1 LSIHK
6 CRWQY
11 AATTFLGDGMLK
23 VALVTFGLIGCS
35 PAWGSAE
42 EDQPKSRLPSMSVTS
57 SATREVVPDIAT
69 LRLSVS
75 VERPT
80 AAAAAEETA
89 RGSQSV
95 LAEIKAQGLDPRD
108 LKTAITVSPVFDEER
123 GPQGQTIRRT
133 LRGYQGRNALTVRLH
148 DTARA
153 GALARTLIDKG
164 ANVFEGISFAVGDE
178 QRPLDELRVQATRDA
193 VRKAKLYAEAA
204 GVRLGRVLTIEPD
217 PDSANVN
224 QADLPRRIPSSGGA
238 VTTVIPVEPGVEQIT
253 ARVSI
258 TWEILP

>member
-1 LSIHK
+1 
-6 CRWQY
+6 
-11 AATTFLGDGMLK
+11 MLK
-23 VALVTFGLIGCS
+23 VALVTVVLTGCS
-35 PAWGSAE
+35 PAFAFAE

-57 SATREVVPDIAT
+57 TATREIVPDIAT
-69 LRLSVS
+69 LRLSVP

-123 GPQGQTIRRT
+123 GPQGQTVRRT

-148 DTARA
+148 DIARA

-164 ANVFEGISFAVGDE
+164 ANVFDGISFAGGDE

-204 GVRLGRVLTIEPD
+204 GVRLGRVLTIEPE
-217 PDSANVN
+217 PDSASGNG
-224 QADLPRRIPSSGGA
+224 ASLERRTPPSGGV

-253 ARVSI
+253 ARVSV

>member
-1 LSIHK
+1 M
-6 CRWQY
+6 
-11 AATTFLGDGMLK
+11 FLGDRMLK
-23 VALVTFGLIGCS
+23 VALVTVGIVGCTT
-35 PAWGSAE
+35 ACASAE

-57 SATREVVPDIAT
+57 TATREVVPDIAT

-80 AAAAAEETA
+80 ASAAAEETA

-95 LAEIKAQGLDPRD
+95 ISEIKAQGIDPRD
-108 LKTAITVSPVFDEER
+108 LKTEITLSPVFDEER
-123 GPQGQTIRRT
+123 GPQGQTVRRT

-148 DTARA
+148 DTTRA

-164 ANVFEGISFAVGDE
+164 ANVFEGISFKVGDE
-178 QRPLDELRVQATRDA
+178 QRPLDELRVQATRDV

-217 PDSANVN
+217 PDSANGN
-224 QADLPRRIPSSGGA
+224 EASLPRRAPSSGGA
-238 VTTVIPVEPGVEQIT
+238 MTTVIPVEPGIERIT